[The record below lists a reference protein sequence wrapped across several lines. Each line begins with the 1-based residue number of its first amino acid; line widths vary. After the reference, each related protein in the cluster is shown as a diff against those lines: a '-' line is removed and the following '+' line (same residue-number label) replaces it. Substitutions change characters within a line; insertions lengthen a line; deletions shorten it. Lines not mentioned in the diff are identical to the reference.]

1 MMQKKKKICN
11 CGCEKEGYIWSQG
24 MLKECFLR
32 LNPPKKIQYKSAKQK
47 IKDIEKKERTK
58 KLHEWFLELFDKH
71 CLQDGFGKYVIC
83 FETGK
88 KLYEQYYKFNTS
100 IYHHALEKSKFR
112 EFEFEEWNIIFL
124 SPEVHDQVHAD
135 INKTPKVKQK
145 TLELNEYRIQIS

>member
-1 MMQKKKKICN
+1 MITKNKLCK
-11 CGCEKEGYIWSQG
+11 CGCGKLGRIWSKG
-24 MLKECFLR
+24 LLRECFYK

-47 IKDIEKKERTK
+47 IKEIEKKERTK
-58 KLHEWFLELFDKH
+58 KLHNWFLELFDKH
-71 CLQDGFGKYVIC
+71 CLEDENGKYVIC

-100 IYHHALEKSKFR
+100 IYHHALEKSKFP

-124 SPEVHDQVHAD
+124 SPEVHNQVHTD